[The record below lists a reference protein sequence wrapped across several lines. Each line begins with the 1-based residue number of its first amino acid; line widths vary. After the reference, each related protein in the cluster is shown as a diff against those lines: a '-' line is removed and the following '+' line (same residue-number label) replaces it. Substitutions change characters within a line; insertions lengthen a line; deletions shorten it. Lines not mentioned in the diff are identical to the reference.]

1 MNVYDFDN
9 TIYDGDSSVDL
20 FFYTLK
26 KYPKTYLKVP
36 HIIFS
41 FLKYFLKISSKTQA
55 KQSFYQAILQAGD
68 FDSLSKDFWDA
79 HEKKIKT
86 WYLKQAE
93 EDDLIIS
100 ASPDFDLEEI
110 MNRLGI
116 KNWIASKVDRQT
128 GLATDANNDGKMKV
142 VRFQEK
148 YPQGK
153 IDKFYSDSRHD
164 VYLAKLA
171 KEAYYVK
178 GSKIEP
184 W

>member
-26 KYPKTYLKVP
+26 KYPRTYRKVP

-41 FLKYFLKISSKTQA
+41 FLKYFLRISSKTQA

-68 FDSLSKDFWDA
+68 FDILIKEFWDT
-79 HEKKIKT
+79 HEKKLKP
-86 WYLKQAE
+86 WYLKQAK

-100 ASPDFDLEEI
+100 ASPDFDLAEI
-110 MNRLGI
+110 MRRLGI

-128 GLATDANNDGKMKV
+128 GLAIDTNNDGKMKV
-142 VRFQEK
+142 VRFKER
-148 YPQGK
+148 YPEAV

-164 VYLAKLA
+164 VYMAKLA

-178 GSKIEP
+178 GSVIKP